1 MPWFFSKEKEI
12 EKESFTYSATID
24 SILEI
29 KQKITDIC
37 KRNGFSYKDLNNVI
51 IVIDEA
57 CSNVIKHAYKDMPT
71 GDILI
76 ETKVTN
82 RGIYITLVD
91 KGKSFDWN
99 KFRTPDL
106 NYYVSIGKKGGLG
119 LWIIRK
125 LTDKSS
131 YKVTPRGNELTLVKY
146 HSAPTVT
153 ERILKFATRAKSVR
167 EKFVFATTAFIVVL
181 FIAIYLYFVF
191 NQRETL
197 KEKFITYNTEIV
209 KSIAQS
215 SKERII
221 RANYLSLIKMFK
233 EIKKNNEN
241 IDSIMLLNSEGRIIA
256 HDNPQYL
263 YTEFESHGKIEKE
276 YRINDTLVIK
286 YKDRY
291 ELVEPVT
298 FQNNELGEVRLVIS
312 QNNINKV
319 MASKQINIVIIS
331 ILIFILVAI
340 GIYYLLGLII
350 KPLQVLHEGVLAI
363 GDGNL
368 DRRIEIEG
376 EDEFSEI
383 AKAFNDMAVKF
394 KGAQESLIEQEKIQK
409 EIQVAKDIQQT
420 LLPKDEAIPT
430 TEGFDIFPLYRSA
443 KEVGGDYFDIIK
455 VGPNLIGVIVADVS
469 GKGVPGSL
477 VMTITRTVVRLIAT
491 QNKSAKSVLTKVNN
505 FVKEDMKKGMFVTC
519 FYMVLDSITRRIN
532 FACAGHNP
540 LILFRAKENKVYYIK
555 PKGFPLGIS
564 LNDENLFK
572 KVMVEEELKLQ
583 KDDMIVI
590 YTDGI
595 TEAMNGKRELFG
607 EQRFVECIKKYGKL
621 TSKEFID
628 NLDREL
634 KDFTMGY
641 PQNDDI
647 TIVAIKEKKTDTAML
662 NKVQREIEKL
672 RKKRI
677 SAKEIQKKLGVDLK
691 TLKELKKEK
700 REKPVEKLRF
710 LTVEQ
715 KKELMQMVIEH
726 PEWGTSNYEK
736 AMQLKFGIAVTRK
749 LINNELKRVN
759 LLTVEK
765 RKKYSN
771 ERKTK

>member
-1 MPWFFSKEKEI
+1 
-12 EKESFTYSATID
+12 
-24 SILEI
+24 
-29 KQKITDIC
+29 
-37 KRNGFSYKDLNNVI
+37 
-51 IVIDEA
+51 
-57 CSNVIKHAYKDMPT
+57 
-71 GDILI
+71 
-76 ETKVTN
+76 
-82 RGIYITLVD
+82 
-91 KGKSFDWN
+91 
-99 KFRTPDL
+99 
-106 NYYVSIGKKGGLG
+106 
-119 LWIIRK
+119 
-125 LTDKSS
+125 
-131 YKVTPRGNELTLVKY
+131 
-146 HSAPTVT
+146 
-153 ERILKFATRAKSVR
+153 
-167 EKFVFATTAFIVVL
+167 
-181 FIAIYLYFVF
+181 
-191 NQRETL
+191 
-197 KEKFITYNTEIV
+197 EKFITYNTEIV

-276 YRINDTLVIK
+276 YSINDTLVVK

-736 AMQLKFGIAVTRK
+736 AMQLK
-749 LINNELKRVN
+749 
-759 LLTVEK
+759 
-765 RKKYSN
+765 
-771 ERKTK
+771 